1 MQIRTSDNGNGRTVK
16 IQADEHLDAKILGMV
31 SQAVILASSPWIDNI
46 EIDLR
51 KTRVIRDAG
60 LSLLSR
66 LCEKSG
72 LSRNHIGLV
81 NCSPEIRPRLIRS
94 KLSCYLH
101 VA

>member
-1 MQIRTSDNGNGRTVK
+1 MQIKTSDTGNGRTVK
-16 IQADEHLDAKILGMV
+16 IRTDEQLDAKILDVV
-31 SQAVILASSPWIDNI
+31 SQAVILANSPWIDKI

-51 KTRVIRDAG
+51 KTRVIRDSG

-81 NCSPEIRPRLIRS
+81 NCRPEIRPRLIRS

-101 VA
+101 FA